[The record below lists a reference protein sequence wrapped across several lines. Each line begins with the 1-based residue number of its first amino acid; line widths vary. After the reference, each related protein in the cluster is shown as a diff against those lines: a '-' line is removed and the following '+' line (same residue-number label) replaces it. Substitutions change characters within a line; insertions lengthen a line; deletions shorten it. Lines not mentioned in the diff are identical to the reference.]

1 VAESEPANIGRQAD
15 ADRAAL
21 RDQAHVADEARR
33 VAQLLDVD
41 RAAGRR
47 VEHAHAVRT
56 VQQDPG
62 FPADTNNLGLQPGSL
77 LAALGEAAV
86 EDRRG
91 LCSLRSE
98 RPEALE
104 DAPVA
109 DAERHHVGR
118 FRQFLDARIA
128 ALSEDFRI
136 FRVDRIDSPLEA
148 DAFGG
153 NDQRS
158 AERRPLGC
166 ADNGDR
172 FRAQEG
178 VKGHEQAF
186 F

>member
-1 VAESEPANIGRQAD
+1 MQFGPYSAIPASRQIPTISACSL
-15 ADRAAL
+15 APSSPRSAKPPSKIAA
-21 RDQAHVADEARR
+21 R
-33 VAQLLDVD
+33 
-41 RAAGRR
+41 
-47 VEHAHAVRT
+47 
-56 VQQDPG
+56 
-62 FPADTNNLGLQPGSL
+62 
-77 LAALGEAAV
+77 
-86 EDRRG
+86 

-118 FRQFLDARIA
+118 FRQIVDARIA
-128 ALSEDFRI
+128 ALAEDLRI
-136 FRVDRIDSPLEA
+136 FRIDRIDSALEA